1 MLKIEWDDVIGVL
14 QSCTTQI
21 AVIVVVLVL
30 MIIALAVC
38 RKMKKSKKFMI
49 RSQAVIAA
57 VLAILIAANSVCFG
71 PMSTLI
77 SLATGNGTVS
87 EATAEDAK
95 EVAQRVA
102 EEGFVLLKN
111 DDDTL
116 PLANTTKLNL
126 FGWAASNPVYGG
138 SGSGGINQ
146 LYEIVSLQKGIE
158 DAGFEVNQELLD
170 FYSEYTS
177 DRPEMSI
184 QKQSWTL
191 PEPPVSTYSQ
201 EMMDNAK
208 AFSDTAVIVLARA
221 AGEGHN
227 DMPMDMSQAKYDDN
241 SADYK
246 DFEAGEHYL
255 QLSQTEKDMV
265 DLVCKNFDRV
275 IVLYDGANPIEMGFV
290 EDYKQIKAAIWC
302 AGPGNVGFEALGEIL
317 SGEVNPSGRTPDT
330 FPYDLEAAPWW
341 NNGTYTAYT
350 NLADMAVEGMNA
362 GKPQVYAPSF
372 IDYVEG
378 IYVGYKYYET
388 AAAEG
393 VIDYD
398 ATVQYPFGYGL
409 SYTTF
414 TQKMGDIKDDG
425 TTLSFD
431 VTVTNTGS
439 VAGKDVV
446 EVYYNPP
453 YTNGGIEKASANLIA
468 FEKTEMLE
476 PGASQTI
483 TISFGK
489 EEMASYDMSGNGCYA
504 LEQGDYVISVNSD
517 SHNILDSKIYTQ
529 TTDIRYEG
537 DNKRDSDDVTAVNQF
552 GDANGDITYL
562 SRADHFAN
570 YAEAT
575 AAPADT
581 NMAEKYV
588 EGYHLNANY
597 DYTTDM
603 NPEDEMPTT
612 GADNGIRLADLR
624 GADYDDPRW
633 EELLDELTIDEMV
646 NMTAMCGYQTPAAE
660 SVGKIATGDF
670 DGPAAI
676 NNNFTGA
683 GSVGFPIEVVIA
695 STWNKEL
702 VEEYG
707 EAMGKMNKEM
717 NGEGWYA
724 PGMNTHRTPFGARNY
739 EYYSEDGTLAGY
751 MGASAVSGAMKQG
764 VYSYIKHFVLYDG
777 NAKMVCV
784 WSNEQAIREIYLKP
798 FEISV
803 KKGGANALM
812 VSWSFIGNKWAG
824 DCDYL
829 FEDVLRGEWGF
840 RGMVIS
846 DFFRNNGHGFMNA
859 DMALTSGMDA
869 MLSTY
874 DAGPNKP
881 TDSSNPTIVKAMR
894 RACKNIMYTVVNS
907 WAYENGDVTVE
918 TMGWQKALMAGDVIV
933 VIALVAVELTCV
945 RKGWKKRKEE
955 EVNA

>member
-21 AVIVVVLVL
+21 AVILGALIL
-30 MIIALAVC
+30 MVIALVAC

-49 RSQAVIAA
+49 RSQAIVAA
-57 VLAILIAANSVCFG
+57 VLAILITANSVCFG
-71 PMSTLI
+71 PLSTLI

-87 EATAEDAK
+87 DETAEEAK

-111 DDDTL
+111 DNNTL
-116 PLANTTKLNL
+116 PLTNTTKLNL

-138 SGSGGINQ
+138 SGSGGINK

-201 EMMDNAK
+201 EMLDNAK
-208 AFSDTAVIVLARA
+208 AFSDTAVIVITRA

-255 QLSQTEKDMV
+255 QLSRTERDMV
-265 DLVCKNFDRV
+265 DLVCANFDNV
-275 IVLYDGANPIEMGFV
+275 IVLYNGANPIEMGFV

-317 SGEVNPSGRTPDT
+317 SGEINPSGRTPDT

-341 NNGTYTAYT
+341 NNGTYTDYT
-350 NLADMAVEGMNA
+350 NLADRAVEGMNA

-414 TQKMGDIKDDG
+414 SQKMSDIKDDG
-425 TTLSFD
+425 TSLSID

-453 YTNGGIEKASANLIA
+453 YINGGIEKASANLIA
-468 FEKTEMLE
+468 FEKTDLLE
-476 PGASQTI
+476 PGTSETVTI
-483 TISFGK
+483 TFDK
-489 EEMASYDMSGNGCYA
+489 EEMASYDMSGSGCYV
-504 LEQGDYVISVNSD
+504 LEQGDYILSINSD
-517 SHNILDSKIYTQ
+517 SHTILDSRTYTQ
-529 TTDIRYEG
+529 NADIRY
-537 DNKRDSDDVTAVNQF
+537 DAANKRDSDSVVAVNQF
-552 GDANGDITYL
+552 GDAAGDITYL

-570 YAEAT
+570 YTAAT

-588 EGYHLNANY
+588 EGYHLNADY

-612 GADNGIRLADLR
+612 GAKNGIRLAELR

-633 EELLDELTIDEMV
+633 DSLLDELTVDEMV
-646 NMTAMCGYQTPAAE
+646 EMTAMCGYQTPAAD
-660 SVGKIATGDF
+660 SVGKVATGDF

-683 GSVGFPIEVVIA
+683 GSIGFPVEVVIA
-695 STWNKEL
+695 STWNKDL

-707 EAMGKMNKEM
+707 EAMGKMSREM

-739 EYYSEDGTLAGY
+739 EYYSEDGVLAGY
-751 MGASAVSGAMKQG
+751 MGASAVSGARKQG

-846 DFFRNNGHGFMNA
+846 DFFRNNGHGFMSA

-881 TDSSNPTIVKAMR
+881 TDASNPTIVKAMR

-918 TMGWQKALMAGDVIV
+918 TMGWQKALMAGDAVIV
-933 VIALVAVELTCV
+933 IVLAAVELTYV
-945 RKGWKKRKEE
+945 RNGWKKRKEE
-955 EVNA
+955 ENAE

>member
-21 AVIVVVLVL
+21 AVILGALIL
-30 MIIALAVC
+30 MIIALVAC

-57 VLAILIAANSVCFG
+57 VLAVLITANSVCFG
-71 PMSTLI
+71 PLSTLI
-77 SLATGNGTVS
+77 SLAAGNGTVS
-87 EATAEDAK
+87 EETAEEAK

-111 DDDTL
+111 DNGAL
-116 PLANTTKLNL
+116 PLQTSTKLNL
-126 FGWAASNPVYGG
+126 FGWAASSPVYGG
-138 SGSGGINQ
+138 SGSGGIND
-146 LYEIVSLQKGIE
+146 LYEIVSLQKGME

-170 FYSEYTS
+170 FYSAYTS

-201 EMMDNAK
+201 ELMDHAR
-208 AFSDTAVIVLARA
+208 AFSDTAVIVIARA

-241 SADYK
+241 SAEYK

-265 DLVCKNFDRV
+265 DLVCRNFNNVVV
-275 IVLYDGANPIEMGFV
+275 IYNGANPIEMGFV
-290 EDYKQIKAAIWC
+290 EDYSQIKAAIWC

-317 SGEVNPSGRTPDT
+317 SGKVNPSGRTPDT

-341 NNGTYTAYT
+341 NNGTYTDYT

-372 IDYVEG
+372 VDYVEG

-388 AAAEG
+388 ADAEG
-393 VIDYD
+393 IIDYD
-398 ATVQYPFGYGL
+398 KTVQYPFGYGL

-414 TQKMGDIKDDG
+414 TQKMSNIKDDG
-425 TTLSFD
+425 TSLSFD

-453 YTNGGIEKASANLIA
+453 YTNGGMEKASANLIA
-468 FEKTEMLE
+468 FEKTGLLE
-476 PGASQTI
+476 PGASETI
-483 TISFGK
+483 TVTFDK
-489 EEMASYDMSGNGCYA
+489 EEMASYDMSGTGCYV
-504 LEQGDYVISVNSD
+504 LEKGDYVISINSD
-517 SHNILDSKIYTQ
+517 SHNILDSKTYTQ
-529 TTDIRYEG
+529 NSDIRYDG
-537 DNKRDSDDVTAVNQF
+537 DNKRDSDAAVAVNQF
-552 GDANGDITYL
+552 GDAAGDITYL
-562 SRADHFAN
+562 SRADGFAN
-570 YAEAT
+570 LTEAT
-575 AAPADT
+575 AAPSDT

-597 DYTTDM
+597 DYTTDLD
-603 NPEDEMPTT
+603 PSDEMPIT
-612 GADNGIRLADLR
+612 GAKNGIRLADLR

-633 EELLDELTIDEMV
+633 DDLLDELTMDEMV

-660 SVGKIATGDF
+660 SVGKVATGDF

-683 GSVGFPIEVVIA
+683 GSIGFPVEVVIA

-707 EAMGKMNKEM
+707 EAMGKMSKEM

-739 EYYSEDGTLAGY
+739 EYYSEDGVLAGY

-824 DCDYL
+824 DCDFL

-881 TDSSNPTIVKAMR
+881 TDTSNPTTVKEMR

-907 WAYENGDVTVE
+907 WAYENGDISVGM
-918 TMGWQKALMAGDVIV
+918 MGWQKAFIAGDILV
-933 VIALVAVELTCV
+933 VIILAAVEFTYV
-945 RKGWKKRKEE
+945 RNGWKKRKEE
-955 EVNA
+955 EIE